1 MFEQTNLGGSRELK
15 MDGAQRIVELR
26 CMHYLINISNA
37 DVNKVRSINIL
48 ELQAVA
54 MICEDH
60 SEST

>member
-15 MDGAQRIVELR
+15 MHGAQRIVELR

-48 ELQAVA
+48 ELQAVV
-54 MICEDH
+54 MVH
-60 SEST
+60 M

>member
-15 MDGAQRIVELR
+15 MHGAQTIAELR